1 MTDKPKLVVIE
12 GGGGQDAIAR
22 RIFKIL
28 IRSMAIINDR
38 DQAEMDAL
46 YALLDRHGDLSLVQG
61 GRQNATD
68 ANPDQQ
74 PSGETQ

>member
-1 MTDKPKLVVIE
+1 MTDKPKWVVIE

-22 RIFKIL
+22 RIFNIL
-28 IRSMAIINDR
+28 IRSMAIINDA

-46 YALLDRHGDLSLVQG
+46 HALLDRHGDLSLVQG
-61 GRQNATD
+61 VRQSATD